1 MKQLFKIFIGFLLGS
16 SLLIS
21 CDTIDEG
28 IVKNY
33 GKDTANVPDT
43 NKTEAKVRKVLV
55 EDFTGH
61 KCPNC
66 PQAATVLSELEGIY
80 GEQIIPMAL
89 HVTSQFAAP
98 NAAQGFPAEYRT
110 VDGTAIDDFFK
121 ISVAGLP
128 KGMVNRKGYPT
139 NEHIISYSDWG
150 SKVGQLLAQPA
161 DAWIKI
167 TNTFDVATNKV
178 TSAIATEFL
187 TDLPGEYKLSVFLT
201 QDSIISPQLDGTLGI
216 IVTNYVHKHMLRKA
230 LNNAFGETI
239 ATNPVASTASINKT
253 YSLVLLPEWTP
264 KNCHIVAFVYNA
276 TTYEVVQAEQQL
288 VK

>member
-1 MKQLFKIFIGFLLGS
+1 MKQLFKLFIGFIFAS

-21 CDTIDEG
+21 CDTIDEE

-43 NKTEAKVRKVLV
+43 SSSEEKVRKVLV

-80 GEQIIPMAL
+80 GEQIVPMAL
-89 HVTSQFAAP
+89 HVTSQFASP
-98 NAAQGFPAEYRT
+98 SLSQGFPAEYRT
-110 VDGTAIDDFFK
+110 IDGTALDDFFK
-121 ISVAGLP
+121 ISVSGLP

-139 NEHIISYSDWG
+139 NEHIVSFSDWG
-150 SKVGQLLAQPA
+150 AQVGQLLALPA
-161 DAWIKI
+161 EAWIKI
-167 TNTFDVATNKV
+167 TNTFDEGTNKV
-178 TSAIATEFL
+178 NSVIATEFL

-216 IVTNYVHKHMLRKA
+216 IVTNYVHKHMLRKS
-230 LNNAFGETI
+230 LNNTFGETI
-239 ATNPVASTASINKT
+239 ATNPVASSTSINKT

-276 TTYEVVQAEQQL
+276 ATYEVIQAEQQL